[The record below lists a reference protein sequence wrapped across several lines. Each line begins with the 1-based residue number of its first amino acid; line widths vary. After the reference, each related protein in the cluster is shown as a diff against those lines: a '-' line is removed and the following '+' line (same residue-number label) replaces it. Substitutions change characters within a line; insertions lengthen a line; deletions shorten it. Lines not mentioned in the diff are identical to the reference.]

1 MTHEDEVGLWTIG
14 IIGILL
20 VILIGS
26 FWYSYS
32 DSDVKEEPK
41 NEKTNTVEVP
51 KYNPNVLAY
60 IGPFMKVEIEGHWY
74 LAGIGCRTINHMPSC
89 PCYNKEKK
97 DEYC

>member
-14 IIGILL
+14 IVGILL

-32 DSDVKEEPK
+32 DSDVKEEEPK
-41 NEKTNTVEVP
+41 KIEVP

-74 LAGIGCRTINHMPSC
+74 LAGVGCHSINHMASC

-97 DEYC
+97 DE